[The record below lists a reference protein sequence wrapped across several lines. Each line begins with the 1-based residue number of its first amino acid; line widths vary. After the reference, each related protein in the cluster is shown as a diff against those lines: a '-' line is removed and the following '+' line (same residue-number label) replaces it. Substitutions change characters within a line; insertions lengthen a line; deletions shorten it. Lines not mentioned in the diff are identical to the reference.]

1 MYKVFTFR
9 YNLFTLSS
17 GVKQNVPKVSYL
29 SYLDVW
35 MVTCLVFV
43 NLCMFEFILVTVLV
57 KMELASLGNK
67 VLKNQEGAHF
77 ETSQEL

>member
-1 MYKVFTFR
+1 MYKVFTFH

-67 VLKNQEGAHF
+67 VLYVE
-77 ETSQEL
+77 S

>member
-77 ETSQEL
+77 ETSQKL

>member
-1 MYKVFTFR
+1 M
-9 YNLFTLSS
+9 
-17 GVKQNVPKVSYL
+17 KQNVPNVSYL

-67 VLKNQEGAHF
+67 VL
-77 ETSQEL
+77 

>member
-67 VLKNQEGAHF
+67 VLKNHEGAHF
-77 ETSQEL
+77 

>member
-1 MYKVFTFR
+1 MYKVFTFH